1 MIGTIITVGIAFIWL
16 GYETDWM
23 RVRLPCGAQQS
34 ISSGQGIEVN
44 KQPKRQWQFLKYGD
58 DCIMMRDRCYVSN
71 CHLCRQGDR
80 FFAWR
85 IPARIVK
92 LYGSTINFKAG
103 CNLYRANIIRKV
115 VRAQKSKA
123 MPTYHANGRVV
134 SLPLPPGYQAKITE
148 LYFEPSLELL
158 VDGKLVANV
167 DGNYKRGDISKALK
181 PYTTK
186 ARVGRQSV
194 ILPVG
199 EAGRVVTK

>member
-23 RVRLPCGAQQS
+23 RVRLLCGAQQS

-123 MPTYHANGRVV
+123 MLTYHDKRSKSAVYF
-134 SLPLPPGYQAKITE
+134 PQPPVQAIE
-148 LYFEPSLELL
+148 LF

-167 DGNYKRGDISKALK
+167 DGNYKRGDISNALK

-186 ARVGRQSV
+186 ARVGRKTV
-194 ILPVG
+194 TLPVG

>member
-1 MIGTIITVGIAFIWL
+1 VIGSIITIGIALIWL
-16 GYETDWM
+16 GYETNWM

-80 FFAWR
+80 FFSWR

-115 VRAQKSKA
+115 VRAQKSTA
-123 MPTYHANGRVV
+123 LPTYKKAL
-134 SLPLPPGYQAKITE
+134 LPASCYPAPLEASI
-148 LYFEPSLELL
+148 ELL
-158 VDGKLVANV
+158 VDGKSVANIN
-167 DGNYKRGDISKALK
+167 GNHKRGDISKALK

-194 ILPVG
+194 IWDFG
-199 EAGRVVTK
+199 EADQSSPPAP

>member
-1 MIGTIITVGIAFIWL
+1 MIGFTITIGIAFIWL

-23 RVRLPCGAQQS
+23 RVRLLVGKEIPR
-34 ISSGQGIEVN
+34 N
-44 KQPKRQWQFLKYGD
+44 KQKVEKIGRKWQFLKYGD
-58 DCIMMRDRCYVSN
+58 DCIMMRDRCYFQN
-71 CHLCRQGDR
+71 CRLCRQGER

-115 VRAQKSKA
+115 VRLQKSKA
-123 MPTYHANGRVV
+123 MPTYHANDRVV

-158 VDGKLVANV
+158 VDGKLVATVN
-167 DGNYKRGDISKALK
+167 GNHKRGDISNALK

-186 ARVGRQSV
+186 TRIGRKTAT
-194 ILPVG
+194 LPVG
-199 EAGRVVTK
+199 EADRVES